1 MTSVGV
7 GWAGLE
13 QQGDAQEALV
23 FSVALFS
30 SFLGKD
36 VVRKVG
42 TIKCMELSTIAS
54 EFSTQGCKLPYV
66 GLQPDVRHGRRFA
79 ESLSTAKFKSFGVF
93 RGI

>member
-36 VVRKVG
+36 VVRIVG
-42 TIKCMELSTIAS
+42 TIKRM
-54 EFSTQGCKLPYV
+54 
-66 GLQPDVRHGRRFA
+66 
-79 ESLSTAKFKSFGVF
+79 
-93 RGI
+93 